1 MVSGFW
7 SNTGP
12 SLTASQPKE
21 KQGEQQFLRFLLRP
35 DTKVMLPVFQVT
47 EVLKIPYGQ
56 IVPIPHMPAWVMG
69 VYNWRG
75 EILWMVD
82 LGQLVGLTPWY
93 QQSGSVSTHEALVI
107 HSGWV
112 KNSKSMKSRG
122 EMLGLVVSDVEDIEW
137 CHPDEIY
144 SPPASAVIPEL
155 APFLRGYWLKSSGEM
170 LITIDGEAIMAAMP
184 KP

>member
-7 SNTGP
+7 SNTGL
-12 SLTASQPKE
+12 SLTANQPKE
-21 KQGEQQFLRFLLRP
+21 KQGQQQFLRFLLQP

-56 IVPIPHMPAWVMG
+56 IVPIPHMPSWVMG

-75 EILWMVD
+75 EILWMAD

-93 QQSGSVSTHEALVI
+93 HQSGSVSTHKALVI

-112 KNSKSMKSRG
+112 TNSKNTKSRG
-122 EMLGLVVSDVEDIEW
+122 EMLGLVVSDIEDIEW
-137 CHPDEIY
+137 CHPDEIH
-144 SPPASAVIPEL
+144 SPPASAVTPEL
-155 APFLRGYWLKSSGEM
+155 APFLRGYWLKSNGEM
-170 LITIDGEAIMAAMP
+170 LVTIDGEAIMAAMP